1 MTTLTSGHVDS
12 HYCSRVRIVCHGILM
27 PRKPSDAL
35 FRLYRDMSLVEL
47 RLHEVVFIFLLSSHT
62 AVPNEESISDNEDLD
77 LIVAGAILRILRCP
91 WDDVGHGR

>member
-1 MTTLTSGHVDS
+1 
-12 HYCSRVRIVCHGILM
+12 M

-62 AVPNEESISDNEDLD
+62 AVPNEESISDDEDLD
-77 LIVAGAILRILRCP
+77 LVVAGAILRMSWCP
-91 WDDVGHGR
+91 WDDVGHGG